1 MDEPQRYAKWKKP
14 NSEDKKWYDC
24 KRMKCVDRANQ
35 RSFGS
40 GSGDW
45 LADGLKGI
53 LESDGN
59 VLKLDC
65 SDDCTL
71 L

>member
-1 MDEPQRYAKWKKP
+1 MRY
-14 NSEDKKWYDC
+14 
-24 KRMKCVDRANQ
+24 VDRANQ
-35 RSFGS
+35 GSFGC

-45 LADGLKGI
+45 LAYGLKGI

-65 SDDCTL
+65 SDDCTPL
-71 L
+71 